1 MMKATV
7 NAKRPFN
14 FKVNSSS
21 EKIQI
26 RQGDTIELNTTYEA
40 NERYKNATIMYAVTD
55 ADITK
60 TEGNKFTGLEVGTTK
75 LKLATKEFGR
85 SKELDVTVIPHYS
98 DDPNKDSNGDI
109 NVMSAV
115 GTIKVVTDGMYR
127 DINTTEKIST
137 NFYKVV
143 VKNITD
149 NSSISLINAKETTDR
164 DSIVILS
171 SISIAIRTYQENV
184 DLQIC
189 DSIINDVHLEVAT
202 GDIINANSNVEF
214 YNVEITNN
222 ILDDGEIIEVR
233 GDSNKLT

>member
-1 MMKATV
+1 M
-7 NAKRPFN
+7 
-14 FKVNSSS
+14 
-21 EKIQI
+21 
-26 RQGDTIELNTTYEA
+26 TIVMN
-40 NERYKNATIMYAVTD
+40 MY
-55 ADITK
+55 
-60 TEGNKFTGLEVGTTK
+60 
-75 LKLATKEFGR
+75 LA
-85 SKELDVTVIPHYS
+85 
-98 DDPNKDSNGDI
+98 GDI

-214 YNVEITNN
+214 YNSEITND